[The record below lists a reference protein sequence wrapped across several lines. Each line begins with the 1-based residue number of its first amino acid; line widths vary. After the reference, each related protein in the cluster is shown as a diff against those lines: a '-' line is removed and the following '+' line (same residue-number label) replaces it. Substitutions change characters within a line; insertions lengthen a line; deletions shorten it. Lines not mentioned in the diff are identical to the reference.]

1 MTSSIL
7 PFFHLPLSPF
17 SSPSFVHRERRRA
30 GERALKLRWAIGRW
44 PAGRG
49 ARLHC
54 KKGIADILVLF
65 AFKSIVG
72 LNGAPVGGAVGDE
85 EAGEVEELSRTTENS
100 DGIGEGG
107 EVEQLRGGEV
117 ERLRG
122 GEVERSRTAEEGS
135 DGELAPPMVSPTTGE
150 GGVGEGGEVE
160 RLRGGKEGSDG
171 ELASPMASL
180 STAGR
185 GRRWRGRAFCG
196 CGLPGGGVTAE

>member
-1 MTSSIL
+1 M
-7 PFFHLPLSPF
+7 
-17 SSPSFVHRERRRA
+17 
-30 GERALKLRWAIGRW
+30 
-44 PAGRG
+44 
-49 ARLHC
+49 
-54 KKGIADILVLF
+54 
-65 AFKSIVG
+65 
-72 LNGAPVGGAVGDE
+72 GDE

-150 GGVGEGGEVE
+150 GSVGEGGEVE

-196 CGLPGGGVTAE
+196 CGLPGGGVTAETWPSREAAEGDDTTVGAGCVGHVDGETGTPAAPGVGEVGETKELGLGGGEERSRFERR